1 MIDAGMSPLRA
12 SLCGLALVLA
22 CRPHE
27 SGGEPTRAHVALLKG
42 LSGSVDVLRAGAVDW
57 FRPREGAALFEDDR
71 LRTFR
76 GAWASLIFDGGSALR
91 VEEESLISL
100 GGGVII
106 ERGQVEGELQ
116 AGLRLK
122 TTAME
127 AESAPARDIV
137 IQ

>member
-1 MIDAGMSPLRA
+1 MSV
-12 SLCGLALVLA
+12 CWLALLFG

-27 SGGEPTRAHVALLKG
+27 SGAEPARSHVALLKG
-42 LSGSVDVLRAGAVDW
+42 LSGAVDVLRAGAVDW
-57 FRPREGAALFEDDR
+57 VRPREGASLYEDDR
-71 LRTFR
+71 LRTYR
-76 GAWASLIFDGGSALR
+76 SAWASLLFDGGSALR

-100 GGGVII
+100 GGGIVI

-122 TTAME
+122 TSAME
-127 AESAPARDIV
+127 AESAPSRDIV